1 MLGNP
6 KALKY
11 HALSLHNAMPIKM
24 MYWVIVSHVTS
35 LSDYDLSMCIH
46 GQ

>member
-11 HALSLHNAMPIKM
+11 HALSLHNAMPFKM
-24 MYWVIVSHVTS
+24 MYGVIVSLVTG